1 MASAEKTWYNHGT
14 VTIPRPSLGGRGC
27 WQHPRGH
34 AGVLGRPHGRLD
46 SLGPL

>member
-34 AGVLGRPHGRLD
+34 AGVWAGLTAGWILWGL
-46 SLGPL
+46 